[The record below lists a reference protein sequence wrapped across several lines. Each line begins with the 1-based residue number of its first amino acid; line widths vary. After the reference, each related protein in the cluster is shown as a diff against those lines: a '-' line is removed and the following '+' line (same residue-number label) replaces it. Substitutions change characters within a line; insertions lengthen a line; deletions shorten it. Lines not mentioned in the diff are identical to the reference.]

1 MAAAL
6 KVLLVEDDDSFREI
20 IALHLQ
26 SEGWEILTARDGEA
40 AMDIFARD
48 QPDVL
53 LLDVMLPKMTGIEVC
68 AAIRRDHQPGPGIV
82 MLTARDSEADT
93 VLGFDVGADDYVIKP
108 CRPREIIAR
117 IRAVAR
123 RMDRTESTMLATAR
137 APTLLERGSVLIDL
151 DKRLATVSGS
161 ALKLTQ
167 TEFALL
173 ALLAENHEKVYSR
186 KDLLQRIWDTDHDGY
201 ARNVDCHV
209 TRLRRKLENA
219 GLAPAPI
226 HTVHGTGYCFSFT
239 RPG

>member
-1 MAAAL
+1 MAAL
-6 KVLLVEDDDSFREI
+6 KVLLVEDDDSFREV

-26 SEGWEILTARDGEA
+26 SEGWTILAAADGQE
-40 AMDIFARD
+40 AMDLFARE

-68 AAIRRDHQPGPGIV
+68 AAIRRDYQPGPGIV

-123 RMDRTESTMLATAR
+123 RMDRTESNMAIATK
-137 APTLLERGSVLIDL
+137 PTSVLERGTVRIDL
-151 DKRLATVSGS
+151 DKRLATVGTTP
-161 ALKLTQ
+161 LKLTQ

-173 ALLAENHEKVYSR
+173 ALLAENQDKVYSR
-186 KDLLQRIWDTDHDGY
+186 KDLLLRIWDTDHDGY

-209 TRLRRKLENA
+209 TRLRRKMENA
-219 GLAPAPI
+219 GLTPAPI
-226 HTVHGTGYCFSFT
+226 HTVHGAGYCFSFT